1 MEDVSRVTVSRCTPA
16 RTAAAVAGSVLMF
29 LCVVG
34 AALVLAEP
42 PSPIA
47 AADRLF
53 ESLAIRFFTP
63 TKPPSDRIVIIGL
76 TEETLAQ
83 LPYRSP
89 LDRRFLAQLIENLS
103 ARGVRVIGLDIVFD
117 QPTEP
122 DKDRALETVLRESP
136 TPVVI
141 GSIAETTVLPP
152 DQRRYL
158 DAFVARYRHGYTN
171 LARDIFD
178 GTVRRHI
185 PRDGAGAPSFAAAL
199 AEAAGAPA
207 ADRPF
212 RIAWRP
218 APRGSTPFP
227 IYPAQLV
234 PTLPA
239 AWLKDRIALVGLQ
252 IPGQDEHYTPLSVF
266 THPTFGVE
274 IHAHALSQMLDGTA
288 LAAPSPWIGRGAVA
302 ATAAIGMALAALNDG
317 ALLIMAITVLIAAIW
332 GGALAAFS
340 AGAPL
345 VAPLAPTLALGLGA
359 GGARSW
365 RGWHERRDRKVLM
378 QLFSRFVGESL
389 VQEFWKQRDSFLDG
403 GHPRP
408 LELTATVLFS
418 DIAGFTPI
426 CEALPPAP
434 LIAWLDRYI
443 DTMVRV
449 VAAHDGVVLR
459 FIGDGILAA
468 YGAPIARRTE
478 AEIDTDAQNA
488 VKSALA
494 MVAAMRE
501 LNAAWQ
507 TEGLPT
513 AGIRIGIFTGPLVA
527 GSLGSGAHME
537 YCLLGDTA
545 NTAAR
550 LEARGKDHVQG
561 PQDCVILIGEPTW
574 ARLAGRFRAET
585 VGDVSLRGKRHPVG
599 VYRILGTAD

>member
-1 MEDVSRVTVSRCTPA
+1 V
-16 RTAAAVAGSVLMF
+16 AAA
-29 LCVVG
+29 
-34 AALVLAEP
+34 
-42 PSPIA
+42 
-47 AADRLF
+47 
-53 ESLAIRFFTP
+53 
-63 TKPPSDRIVIIGL
+63 
-76 TEETLAQ
+76 
-83 LPYRSP
+83 
-89 LDRRFLAQLIENLS
+89 
-103 ARGVRVIGLDIVFD
+103 
-117 QPTEP
+117 
-122 DKDRALETVLRESP
+122 
-136 TPVVI
+136 
-141 GSIAETTVLPP
+141 
-152 DQRRYL
+152 
-158 DAFVARYRHGYTN
+158 
-171 LARDIFD
+171 
-178 GTVRRHI
+178 
-185 PRDGAGAPSFAAAL
+185 
-199 AEAAGAPA
+199 
-207 ADRPF
+207 
-212 RIAWRP
+212 
-218 APRGSTPFP
+218 
-227 IYPAQLV
+227 
-234 PTLPA
+234 
-239 AWLKDRIALVGLQ
+239 
-252 IPGQDEHYTPLSVF
+252 
-266 THPTFGVE
+266 
-274 IHAHALSQMLDGTA
+274 
-288 LAAPSPWIGRGAVA
+288 
-302 ATAAIGMALAALNDG
+302 AAIGMALAALNDG
-317 ALLIMAITVLIAAIW
+317 ALLIAVITVLIAAIW

-345 VAPLAPTLALGLGA
+345 IAPLAPTLALSLGA

>member
-1 MEDVSRVTVSRCTPA
+1 MGDAVPRSAVSRM
-16 RTAAAVAGSVLMF
+16 AATMAGSALLL
-29 LCVVG
+29 LCAIG

-63 TKPPSDRIVIIGL
+63 PRPPSDRIVIIGL
-76 TEETLAQ
+76 TEETLGL

-89 LDRRFLAQLIENLS
+89 LDRGFLAGLIETLS
-103 ARGVRVIGLDIVFD
+103 ARGVSAIGLDIVFD

-122 DKDRALETVLRESP
+122 DKDQALDTALRQVP

-141 GSIAETTVLPP
+141 GSITDDTPLPP
-152 DQRRYL
+152 SQRRYL
-158 DAFVARYRHGYTN
+158 EAFAANHRHGYTN
-171 LARDIFD
+171 LARDTFD
-178 GTVRRHI
+178 DSVRLHI
-185 PRDGAGAPSFAAAL
+185 PRDGGGAPSFAAAV
-199 AEAAGAPA
+199 AETAGATVP
-207 ADRPF
+207 DQ
-212 RIAWRP
+212 
-218 APRGSTPFP
+218 PFP
-227 IYPAQLV
+227 IAWQSTADGTAPFPVYPAHLI
-234 PTLPA
+234 PSLPA
-239 AWLKDRIALVGLQ
+239 AWLKGRIALVGLL
-252 IPGQDEHYTPLSVF
+252 IPGQDEHRTPLSVF
-266 THPTFGVE
+266 AHPTFGVE
-274 IHAHALSQMLDGTA
+274 IHAHALAQMLDGSART
-288 LAAPSPWIGRGAVA
+288 LPGRWIEWGAVA
-302 ATAAIGMALAALNDG
+302 AAAAIGMSLAAVNSG
-317 ALLIMAITVLIAAIW
+317 ALLIMAIVALISAIW

-345 VAPLAPTLALGLGA
+345 VAPLAPTLALSLGA
-359 GGARSW
+359 GGARTW
-365 RGWHERRDRKVLM
+365 RGLHERRDRKVLM

-389 VQEFWKQRDSFLDG
+389 VREFWKQRDSFLDG

-426 CEALPPAP
+426 CETLAPGP

-443 DTMVRV
+443 DTMVRI
-449 VAAHDGVVLR
+449 VADHDGVVLR

-468 YGAPIARRTE
+468 FGAPVARGTE
-478 AEIDTDAQNA
+478 AEIDADAQNA
-488 VKSALA
+488 VASALA
-494 MVAAMRE
+494 MVAAMRR
-501 LNAAWQ
+501 LNETWQ
-507 TEGLPT
+507 AEGLPT
-513 AGIRIGIFTGPLVA
+513 AGIRIGIFTGPLIA

-550 LEARGKDHVQG
+550 LEARGKAHVEG

-574 ARLAGRFRAET
+574 ARLAGRFRAAE
-585 VGDVSLRGKRHPVG
+585 VGEVNLRGKRHPVG

>member
-1 MEDVSRVTVSRCTPA
+1 M
-16 RTAAAVAGSVLMF
+16 AATMAVSVLLF
-29 LCVVG
+29 LGAIG
-34 AALVLAEP
+34 AAFGLAAP

-63 TKPPSDRIVIIGL
+63 VRPPSDRIVIIGL
-76 TEETLAQ
+76 TEETLGL

-89 LDRRFLAQLIENLS
+89 LDRGFLARLIETLS
-103 ARGVRVIGLDIVFD
+103 ARGVSVIGLDIVFD

-122 DKDRALETVLRESP
+122 DKDQALDTVLRQVP

-141 GSIAETTVLPP
+141 GSITDDTPLPP
-152 DQRRYL
+152 AQRRYL
-158 DAFVARYRHGYTN
+158 EAFVAGHRHGSTN
-171 LARDIFD
+171 LARDTFD
-178 GTVRRHI
+178 DAVRLHI
-185 PRDGAGAPSFAAAL
+185 PRDAGGTRSFAAAV
-199 AEAAGAPA
+199 AEAAGTKAP
-207 ADRPF
+207 DQPF
-212 RIAWRP
+212 PIAWRP
-218 APRGSTPFP
+218 ATDGAPPFP
-227 IYPAQLV
+227 VYPAHLV
-234 PTLPA
+234 STVPA
-239 AWLKDRIALVGLQ
+239 AWLKGRIALVGLLV
-252 IPGQDEHYTPLSVF
+252 PGLDEHRTPLSVF
-266 THPTFGVE
+266 AHPTFGVE
-274 IHAHALSQMLDGTA
+274 IHAHALSQMLERSA
-288 LAAPSPWIGRGAVA
+288 LADPDPWIGWSAVA
-302 ATAAIGMALAALNDG
+302 AAAAVGMALAAIDNG
-317 ALLIMAITVLIAAIW
+317 ALLIMAIVVLISAIW

-345 VAPLAPTLALGLGA
+345 VAPLAPTLALSLGA
-359 GGARSW
+359 GGARTW

-389 VQEFWKQRDSFLDG
+389 VREFWKQRDSFLDG

-426 CEALPPAP
+426 CETLAPAP

-443 DTMVRV
+443 DTMVRI
-449 VAAHDGVVLR
+449 VANQDGVVLR

-468 YGAPIARRTE
+468 FGAPIARRTE
-478 AEIDTDAQNA
+478 AEIDADAQNA
-488 VKSALA
+488 VASALA
-494 MVAAMRE
+494 MVAAMRQ
-501 LNAAWQ
+501 LNEAWQ
-507 TEGLPT
+507 AEGLPT

-550 LEARGKDHVQG
+550 LEARGKAHVEG

-574 ARLAGRFRAET
+574 RRLAGRFRAAE
-585 VGDVSLRGKRHPVG
+585 VGDVTLRGKQHPVG
-599 VYRILGTAD
+599 VYRILGAAD